1 MKLSLRTYWRS
12 SSTWRVRIALH
23 WKGLDYEAVPVHLV
37 RDGGEQHRA
46 EHSALNP
53 MEQIPVLLVDGQPL
67 AQSVALVEFL
77 EEVAPTP
84 PLLPA
89 APLDRAR
96 VRQLVEVVN
105 AGIQPLQNLS
115 VLQALEGNYGVT
127 KEGRSAWSRHW
138 IHRGFVALE
147 EHVGRWAGRYSFG
160 DAVTLAD
167 LYLVPQLYNA
177 RRFAV
182 DLAPFPTLLRVE
194 EALSQLPA
202 FVAAHPD
209 NQPDA
214 PKPD

>member
-1 MKLSLRTYWRS
+1 MKLELRTYWRS

-23 WKGLDYEAVPVHLV
+23 WKGLEYEATPVHLV
-37 RDGGEQHRA
+37 RDGGEQHGP
-46 EHSALNP
+46 EHRALNP
-53 MEQIPVLLVDGQPL
+53 MEQVPVLLVDGEPL

-77 EEVAPTP
+77 EELVPTP
-84 PLLPA
+84 PLLPS

-96 VRQLVEVVN
+96 VRQMVEIVN

-115 VLQALEGNYGVT
+115 VLQALEGNYGLT
-127 KEGRSAWSRHW
+127 GEARGAWARHW
-138 IHRGFVALE
+138 IHKGFLALE
-147 EHVGRWAGRYSFG
+147 EFATRWSGRYALG

-177 RRFAV
+177 RRFGV
-182 DLAPFPTLLRVE
+182 DLTPFPTLLRVE
-194 EALSQLPA
+194 EALSPLPA

-214 PKPD
+214 PAR